1 MQRKPRVVVL
11 GTGGTIA
18 GLAAT
23 ADDDAAY
30 RSAQVGVD
38 ALVVGLR
45 LPAGVEV
52 ETESVARIDSKDMD
66 FATWRALALA
76 VARHLARPDVAGVV
90 VTHGTDTLEET
101 AYFLS
106 RVVAAGKPVVLT
118 GAMRPASARH
128 ADGPG
133 NLEDAITVAADA
145 TISGIVVAIAGEIH
159 AARDV
164 RKVHPRRVDAFTSG
178 EAGPIARI
186 ALGRIAVVRASPPAG
201 AVIGVDALP
210 ADPETWPWVEI
221 VVSAAGVDGRVV
233 RLLAAAG
240 VAGIVVAATGNGTVH
255 HLLEAPLADAASRGV
270 AIVRSSRCL
279 EGAIVDAE
287 PATIQ
292 SAGALTPVKARVEL
306 LLDLLA
312 RRSAA

>member
-1 MQRKPRVVVL
+1 M
-11 GTGGTIA
+11 
-18 GLAAT
+18 
-23 ADDDAAY
+23 
-30 RSAQVGVD
+30 
-38 ALVVGLR
+38 
-45 LPAGVEV
+45 
-52 ETESVARIDSKDMD
+52 
-66 FATWRALALA
+66 
-76 VARHLARPDVAGVV
+76 
-90 VTHGTDTLEET
+90 
-101 AYFLS
+101 
-106 RVVAAGKPVVLT
+106 
-118 GAMRPASARH
+118 
-128 ADGPG
+128 
-133 NLEDAITVAADA
+133 
-145 TISGIVVAIAGEIH
+145 IAGEIH
-159 AARDV
+159 AAQDV

-178 EAGPIARI
+178 EARPIARI
-186 ALGRIAVVRASPPAG
+186 ALGRIAVVRESPPAG

-279 EGAIVDAE
+279 EGAIVDDE
-287 PATIQ
+287 PATIA

>member
-18 GLAAT
+18 GLAST
-23 ADDDAAY
+23 TDDDAAY
-30 RSAQVGVD
+30 RSGQVGVD
-38 ALVVGLR
+38 ALVAGLR
-45 LPAGVEV
+45 VPVGVEI
-52 ETESVARIDSKDMD
+52 ETEAVAQIDSKDMD

-76 VARHLARPDVAGVV
+76 VARHLARPEVAGVV

-106 RVVAAGKPVVLT
+106 RVVAATTPVVLT
-118 GAMRPASARH
+118 GAMRPASAGH

-133 NLEDAITVAADA
+133 NLEDAITVAAEA
-145 TISGIVVAIAGEIH
+145 TLSGVVVVIAGEIH
-159 AARDV
+159 AAQDV

-186 ALGRIAVVRASPPAG
+186 ALGRIAVLRDSPRVG
-201 AVIGVDALP
+201 EVIGVGALP
-210 ADPETWPWVEI
+210 ADGEAWPWVEI
-221 VVSAAGVDGRVV
+221 VISAAGADGRVV
-233 RLLAAAG
+233 ASLVDAG
-240 VAGIVVAATGNGTVH
+240 VDGIVVAATGNGTVH
-255 HLLEAPLADAASRGV
+255 HRLEVALADAATRGV
-270 AIVRSSRCL
+270 ASVRSSRCL
-279 EGAIVDAE
+279 DGGIVDAE
-287 PATIQ
+287 LAAIP

-312 RRSAA
+312 RRSKG